1 MEKHPVLLV
10 CLLPLLCEGLQRI
23 LEPLEDVECLC
34 LPGADLLALES
45 SLKTFQPEMVLVAG
59 ENENDASTHLIA
71 DLLKRFPDV
80 PVVWVDLTTNVLRMY
95 TSHTLPANSA
105 ALIDAIR
112 QQQPAHPLSQRR

>member
-34 LPGADLLALES
+34 LPGADPLALES
-45 SLKTFQPEMVLVAG
+45 GLKTFQPEMVLVAG

-80 PVVWVDLTTNVLRMY
+80 PVVWVDLTTNVLRLY

-112 QQQPAHPLSQRR
+112 QQQPARPLSHRR